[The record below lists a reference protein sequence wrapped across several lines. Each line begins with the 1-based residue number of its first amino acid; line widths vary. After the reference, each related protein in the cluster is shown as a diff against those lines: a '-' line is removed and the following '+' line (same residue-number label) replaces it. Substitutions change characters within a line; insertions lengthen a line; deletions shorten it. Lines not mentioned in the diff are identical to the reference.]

1 MAQDKMKLYL
11 VDYLGYH
18 DEGAELVV
26 AESREEAE
34 TKIAK
39 WLDYEVYRCFAREV
53 KVVDGYSV
61 KIEKLEDNNDAGK
74 S

>member
-1 MAQDKMKLYL
+1 MKLYL
-11 VDYLGYH
+11 VDYVGYH
-18 DEGAELVV
+18 NEGAELVIG
-26 AESREEAE
+26 ESREEAE
-34 TKIAK
+34 EKIAK
-39 WLDYEVYRCFAREV
+39 RLDYEVYRCFAYEV